1 MNLSI
6 SDKFKKVLN
15 AAEKAFKKLHS
26 KKGYSPN
33 DLLKEKEYINLINA
47 TYDTFNFTLEDNVVE
62 GELLRKLQED
72 TFIFSGL
79 KTHAQLFE
87 ASRLLLT
94 EDGKI
99 KSYNAFSN
107 DFEKL
112 NQDYNQLY
120 LEAEYQFATGS
131 AIMADK
137 WQSIVGGD
145 RYLLEYRTASDNR
158 VRPEHQTLEGIKLPK
173 EDEFWNKYYPPNGWR
188 CRCTVAEILKS
199 KNEASDSAAA
209 IEDGEKA
216 TTKLDKN
223 GNNSLEIFR
232 FNPGKQSVI
241 FPPNHPYNKVSGA
254 SKAIDILKSDLES
267 KKYIPS
273 NLDNYERKLGV
284 TVKKDFF
291 EYLQKDT
298 EFLHKS
304 PVGNPGAYYNP
315 KSNYVCVP
323 FDSRRKNS
331 KWYSE
336 AIIYHEFGHAADWH
350 NGFRSNGKITSLM
363 KKFEKQFKND
373 NDFEKLN
380 IEVDKKYWE
389 ARDNDKHDEYE
400 KYAAIADTLMSLNT
414 NWGFGHT
421 KSYFANKG
429 FPEAEFIAHAFE
441 NRFAGNDI
449 FEKLFPDLYEEMKKM
464 IDDLKPKK

>member
-26 KKGYSPN
+26 KKGYTTD

-47 TYDTFNFTLEDNVVE
+47 TYDTFNFTLKDNVVE

-72 TFIFSGL
+72 TFLFSGL

-94 EDGKI
+94 QDRKI
-99 KSYNAFSN
+99 KSYQAFSN

-112 NQDYNQLY
+112 KQDYNQLY
-120 LEAEYQFATGS
+120 LESEYQFATGS

-173 EDEFWNKYYPPNGWR
+173 EDEFWSKYYPPNGWR

-199 KNEASDSAAA
+199 KNEASDSSAA
-209 IEDGEKA
+209 IEAGEKA

-232 FNPGKQSVI
+232 FNPGKQSVV
-241 FPPNHPYNKVSGA
+241 FPPSHPYTKISGA
-254 SKAIDILKSDLES
+254 SKL
-267 KKYIPS
+267 
-273 NLDNYERKLGV
+273 
-284 TVKKDFF
+284 KKD
-291 EYLQKDT
+291 L
-298 EFLHKS
+298 
-304 PVGNPGAYYNP
+304 
-315 KSNYVCVP
+315 
-323 FDSRRKNS
+323 
-331 KWYSE
+331 
-336 AIIYHEFGHAADWH
+336 
-350 NGFRSNGKITSLM
+350 
-363 KKFEKQFKND
+363 KK
-373 NDFEKLN
+373 
-380 IEVDKKYWE
+380 
-389 ARDNDKHDEYE
+389 AYE
-400 KYAAIADTLMSLNT
+400 K
-414 NWGFGHT
+414 
-421 KSYFANKG
+421 
-429 FPEAEFIAHAFE
+429 
-441 NRFAGNDI
+441 
-449 FEKLFPDLYEEMKKM
+449 
-464 IDDLKPKK
+464 

>member
-6 SDKFKKVLN
+6 SDKFKGVLK

-26 KKGYSPN
+26 KKGYTAN
-33 DLLKEKEYINLINA
+33 DLLQEKEYTNLIKV
-47 TYDTFNFTLEDNVVE
+47 TFDTLNFTIKDNVVE

-72 TFIFSGL
+72 TFLFSGL
-79 KTHAQLFE
+79 KTHAQLLE

-99 KSYNAFSN
+99 KSYESFSS

-173 EDEFWNKYYPPNGWR
+173 EDEFWNKYYPLNGWR
-188 CRCTVAEILKS
+188 CRCNVAEILKS

-209 IEDGEKA
+209 IEAGEKA

-232 FNPGKQSVI
+232 FNPGKQEIV
-241 FPPNHPYNKVSGA
+241 FPPSHPYSKISGA
-254 SKAIDILKSDLES
+254 SKLKKEL
-267 KKYIPS
+267 KK
-273 NLDNYERKLGV
+273 
-284 TVKKDFF
+284 
-291 EYLQKDT
+291 
-298 EFLHKS
+298 
-304 PVGNPGAYYNP
+304 A
-315 KSNYVCVP
+315 
-323 FDSRRKNS
+323 
-331 KWYSE
+331 
-336 AIIYHEFGHAADWH
+336 
-350 NGFRSNGKITSLM
+350 
-363 KKFEKQFKND
+363 
-373 NDFEKLN
+373 
-380 IEVDKKYWE
+380 
-389 ARDNDKHDEYE
+389 YE
-400 KYAAIADTLMSLNT
+400 K
-414 NWGFGHT
+414 
-421 KSYFANKG
+421 
-429 FPEAEFIAHAFE
+429 
-441 NRFAGNDI
+441 
-449 FEKLFPDLYEEMKKM
+449 
-464 IDDLKPKK
+464 